1 MSKQQKRFL
10 SVVAACSVVL
20 FCGALAPAVHAAD
33 DQDRDDAT
41 LVGTWR
47 ASITFPGAPIEFFDL
62 IAFNEGGT
70 VTDRFAS
77 VFDGPALSVS
87 IGVWKK
93 VGYGT
98 FAATIENFQDTD
110 GDGRFDVRHRV
121 RLTLHLVD
129 RNNFTGTS
137 TVDTLSL
144 DGTTRLGPSSPSAP
158 TQGTRMRVIQE

>member
-1 MSKQQKRFL
+1 
-10 SVVAACSVVL
+10 
-20 FCGALAPAVHAAD
+20 
-33 DQDRDDAT
+33 
-41 LVGTWR
+41 VGTWR

-70 VTDRFAS
+70 VTDRFGS

-93 VGYGT
+93 VGNKT
-98 FAATIENFQDTD
+98 FAATDNTFAATMENFHDTD

-129 RNNFTGTS
+129 RNNFMGTS
-137 TVDTLSL
+137 TVDTLSV
-144 DGTTRLGPSSPSAP
+144 DGTTQLGPSSPSVP
-158 TQGTRMRVIQE
+158 IHGTRMRVIPE